1 MRASRLVAVL
11 VHLQQRGPSTARQLA
26 EQLEV
31 SVRTI
36 YRDVEALQAAGVP
49 LWTEP
54 GAHGGIRLVEGWDAS
69 PGGLTAEEASALFLA
84 GAPAAAAELGLT
96 TVLIA
101 AQTKV
106 LATLPPELHAR
117 ATRVRERFHI
127 DAPDWF
133 ASADDVPLL
142 PVVADAVWTARRID
156 VRYGRGRHPVARRL
170 DPLGLVLKAGTW
182 YLVAGHRG
190 EPRTYRM
197 SRIQR
202 ATVRTEAVERPQ
214 GFSLAAW
221 WAESSRE
228 FDRSMLKA
236 ELRIRVGPR
245 GAWLLG
251 HVADPAAAAE
261 ALAAAGPADADG
273 WRETWLAVESSR
285 VGVSQLVALGG
296 EVEILEPADARRELA
311 AVGRTISER
320 HATPVTR

>member
-54 GAHGGIRLVEGWDAS
+54 GARGGIRLVEGWDAS

-96 TVLIA
+96 TVLTA

-156 VRYGRGRHPVARRL
+156 VRYGRGPRPVARRL

-182 YLVAGHRG
+182 YLVACHRG

-197 SRIQR
+197 SRIQK
-202 ATVRTEAVERPQ
+202 ATVRTEAVERPE
-214 GFSLAAW
+214 GFSLADW

-228 FDRSMLKA
+228 FDRSVLRG

-251 HVADPAAAAE
+251 HVTDPAAAAE
-261 ALAAAGPADADG
+261 ALAAAGPPDADG

-285 VGVSQLVALGG
+285 VGVSQVVALGG
-296 EVEILEPADARRELA
+296 EIEILEPADARRELA

-320 HATPVTR
+320 HAAPVSR